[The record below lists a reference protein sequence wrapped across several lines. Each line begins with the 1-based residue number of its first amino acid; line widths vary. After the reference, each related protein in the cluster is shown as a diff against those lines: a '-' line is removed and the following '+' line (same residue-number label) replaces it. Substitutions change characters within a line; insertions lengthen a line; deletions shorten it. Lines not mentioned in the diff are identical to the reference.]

1 MARSSKAS
9 KDEAPKEKG
18 KTTWKLLGTGI
29 AVAAGVLTTRALNA
43 TWRTATG
50 KPPPTSPESPEI
62 GGREALA
69 WAGVTGLAMGVAKMY
84 ATRRAANYWFRSFGT
99 LPPGMRAGATK
110 ETKEN
115 VK

>member
-1 MARSSKAS
+1 MAKSAVDK
-9 KDEAPKEKG
+9 EPKEKG
-18 KTTWKLLGTGI
+18 KKTWKMLGSGI
-29 AVAAGVLTTRALNA
+29 AVAAGIATTKALNA
-43 TWRTATG
+43 GWRTATG
-50 KPPPTSPESPEI
+50 KAPPTSPESPEI